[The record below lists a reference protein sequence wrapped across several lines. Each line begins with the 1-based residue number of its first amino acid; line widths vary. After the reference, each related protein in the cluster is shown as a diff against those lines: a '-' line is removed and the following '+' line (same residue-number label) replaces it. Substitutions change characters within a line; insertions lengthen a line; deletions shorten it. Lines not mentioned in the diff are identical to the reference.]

1 MKPITLLNAVA
12 VLFFCFMNY
21 PTVVYSTH
29 SLLQYNNL
37 PLKTSS
43 KNLEEIGFQNEN
55 LDVACL

>member
-21 PTVVYSTH
+21 PTAVYSTH

-37 PLKTSS
+37 PLKTSYQ
-43 KNLEEIGFQNEN
+43 KP
-55 LDVACL
+55 